1 MMNLNAEIKEKIIRV
16 VHALVPK
23 ATIYLFGSRAL
34 GQHHKRS
41 DIDLALDTGAKLDR
55 LVVGEV
61 RDILNASNMPYQFDV
76 VDVHNVNKDLKQHIL
91 DEGIIWATSSSTKK

>member
-34 GQHHKRS
+34 EAV
-41 DIDLALDTGAKLDR
+41 L
-55 LVVGEV
+55 
-61 RDILNASNMPYQFDV
+61 
-76 VDVHNVNKDLKQHIL
+76 LKITPQV
-91 DEGIIWATSSSTKK
+91 